1 MRKVV
6 KQIEEQEEEEDWE
19 VGPETQAKIVSTMTQ
34 PPAKQ
39 IPKTKA
45 KTRTRKTITRRKIE
59 TVPRMTDRKSFPK
72 QCPKCGAGIKDMR
85 KNGTGS
91 NGLKLYKC
99 KKCMKGFYK
108 PSDMRKYRISP
119 RQH

>member
-1 MRKVV
+1 MRKLT
-6 KQIEEQEEEEDWE
+6 KQVEEQEEDWE
-19 VGPETQAKIVSTMTQ
+19 VGPETRVKIVTT

-39 IPKTKA
+39 TPTTKTKTKPRA
-45 KTRTRKTITRRKIE
+45 KMQRKIE

-99 KKCMKGFYK
+99 IKCKKGFYK
-108 PSDMRKYRISP
+108 PSDMRKHKISP